1 MVGVWGVGIEIFVTI
16 LTVFIDSLRIAVE
29 RSSIGACL
37 AMRSFHENM
46 ILYAC
51 DDSCIT

>member
-1 MVGVWGVGIEIFVTI
+1 MGIEIFVTV
-16 LTVFIDSLRIAVE
+16 LTVFIDRLRTAVE

-37 AMRSFHENM
+37 ATRSFHENM
-46 ILYAC
+46 ILCVC